1 MSKHIRSPLALAIAL
16 SLFAALPAMAQD
28 APKEDTEAKSGKTT
42 TMEQITVTAR
52 RREETLQEVPVAVT
66 AFTETALENL
76 NVQDMGDLDAQVP
89 NLTVYAARGSNST
102 VTAYIRGVGQSDP
115 LWGVDPG
122 VGVYL
127 DDVYI
132 ARPQGALLDVI
143 DIDRVEVL
151 RGPQGTLYGKNT
163 IGGAIKYVTKALMP
177 DFGSTTTVAVGSHSQ
192 LDVKTSLNFPLGS
205 DAVVGRV
212 SLASLSRDGYG
223 ENRRTDEPVTDKEI
237 LVARGTLG
245 FYPSDAVSVILSADW
260 LDDQGGVRGAKR
272 LNAFNAADPTHTA
285 PLDDRYDTL
294 SGMRN
299 INDTGMNGASATIN
313 WNLADGWWFKSVT
326 AYRESDTDTYIDFDT
341 LPNKI
346 ADVRAIYAD
355 DQLSQEFQFNYAGDN
370 WAGVFGAYWFDG
382 QAGGTVYNN
391 FFNIQFGTTNGTVD
405 TESYAFFGE
414 GTFPISDTLSVT
426 AGLRYTDESKAVDV
440 LNQFFANDQFIT
452 PIATPSDFTDS
463 VDFKNLSPKVSLDW
477 QLDDNTLVYGLISR
491 GFKSGGFNIRA
502 NVSAVPASALPFDDE
517 SVTSFEIGTKTSWND
532 DTVFLNAALF
542 HNKYE
547 DIQLSVFSAY
557 DSNGDG
563 TDDSFFGDFTNAGK
577 ATVQGLELE
586 LQWLATD
593 RLSISGNAAF
603 LDASYDEFVNR
614 GVDVADSQYMTNAPK
629 RSGALTFAY
638 TWPALGG
645 ELMARATGSYQSKVY
660 PTTDLSEV
668 IAQSGY
674 SLFNA
679 GLIWRG
685 DGPWSFSLQGSNLG
699 DKEYRTTGYN
709 IPVLG
714 ILTGFY
720 GAPRQY
726 TLAATYSFD

>member
-1 MSKHIRSPLALAIAL
+1 MSKHTRSPLALAIAF
-16 SLFAALPAMAQD
+16 SLFAALPVMAQD
-28 APKEDTEAKSGKTT
+28 AKKEGEEAKSDKAT

-76 NVQDMGDLDAQVP
+76 DVQDMGDLDAQVP

-143 DIDRVEVL
+143 DIERVEVL

-163 IGGAIKYVTKALMP
+163 IGGAIKYVTKPLTP
-177 DFGSTTTVAVGSHSQ
+177 DFGSTTTVAVGNYSQ
-192 LDVKTSLNFPLGS
+192 LDVKSSLNLPLGS
-205 DAVVGRV
+205 DSIVGRV
-212 SLASLSRDGYG
+212 SVASLSRDGFG
-223 ENRRTDEPVTDKEI
+223 ENRRTGEPVSDKEI
-237 LVARGTLG
+237 LVGRGTLG
-245 FYPSDAVSVILSADW
+245 FYPSDTVSVILAADW

-272 LNAFNAADPTHTA
+272 LNPFNPADPTRTA

-294 SGMRN
+294 SGMPN
-299 INDTGMNGASATIN
+299 VNDTSMDGASATIN
-313 WNLADGWWFKSVT
+313 WNLADNWWFKSVT
-326 AYRESDTDTYIDFDT
+326 AYRESDTDTTIDFDL

-346 ADVRAIYAD
+346 ADVRALYAD
-355 DQLSQEFQFNYAGDN
+355 EQLSQEFQFNYASDS
-370 WAGVFGAYWFDG
+370 WSGVFGVYWFDG
-382 QAGGTVYNN
+382 EAGGTVFNN
-391 FFNIQFGTTNGTVD
+391 FFNLQFGTTNGTVD
-405 TESYAFFGE
+405 TESYALYGE
-414 GTFPISDTLSVT
+414 GTFPINDTLSIT
-426 AGLRYTDESKAVDV
+426 AGLRYTDESKTADV
-440 LNQFFANDQFIT
+440 LNQFFANAQFTT

-463 VDFKNLSPKVSLDW
+463 VDFQNLSPKVSLDW
-477 QLDDNTLVYGLISR
+477 QIDDDTLVYGLISR

-517 SVTSFEIGTKTSWND
+517 SVTSFEIGTKQSFND
-532 DTVFLNAALF
+532 DTLFLNASLF

-586 LQWLATD
+586 MQWLATE
-593 RLSISGNAAF
+593 RLSISGNAAY
-603 LDASYDEFVNR
+603 LDATYDEFVSRN
-614 GVDVADSQYMTNAPK
+614 VNIADSQYMTNAPK
-629 RSGALTFAY
+629 RSGALTAAY
-638 TWPALGG
+638 TWPAFGG
-645 ELMARATGSYQSKVY
+645 ELMARATASYQSKVY
-660 PTTDLSEV
+660 PTTDLSEA

-674 SLFNA
+674 SLFSA
-679 GLIWRG
+679 GLVWRG
-685 DGPWSFSLQGSNLG
+685 DGPWAFSLQGSNLG

-714 ILTGFY
+714 ILSGFY
-720 GAPRQY
+720 GTPRQY

>member
-1 MSKHIRSPLALAIAL
+1 MSKHIRSPLALAIAF
-16 SLFAALPAMAQD
+16 SLFAALPVLAQD
-28 APKEDTEAKSGKTT
+28 EKKDADEAKSDKTA

-163 IGGAIKYVTKALMP
+163 IGGAIKYVTKVLTP
-177 DFGSTTTVAVGSHSQ
+177 DFGSTTSVAVGSHSQ
-192 LDVKTSLNFPLGS
+192 LDVKTSLNLPLGS
-205 DAVVGRV
+205 DAVVGRI
-212 SLASLSRDGYG
+212 SLASLNRDGFG
-223 ENRRTDEPVTDKEI
+223 ENRRTGAPVSDKEI

-245 FYPSDAVSVILSADW
+245 FYPSDAVSVVLSADW
-260 LDDQGGVRGAKR
+260 LDDQGGVRGAQR
-272 LNAFNAADPTHTA
+272 LNAFNPADPTHTP
-285 PLDDRYDTL
+285 PLNDRYDVL
-294 SGMRN
+294 NGMSN
-299 INDTGMNGASATIN
+299 VNDTAMDGASATIN

-326 AYRESDTDTYIDFDT
+326 AYRQSDTDTSIDFDT

-346 ADVRAIYAD
+346 ADVRALYSD
-355 DQLSQEFQFNYAGDN
+355 EQLSQEFQFNYASDN
-370 WAGVFGAYWFDG
+370 WSGVFGAFWFDG
-382 QAGGTVYNN
+382 EAGGTVYNN
-391 FFNIQFGTTNGTVD
+391 FFNVQFGTTNGTVD
-405 TESYAFFGE
+405 TESVALYGE

-426 AGLRYTDESKAVDV
+426 AGLRWTDETKSADV
-440 LNQFFANDQFIT
+440 LNQFFSNAQFT
-452 PIATPSDFTDS
+452 TVIATPSDFTDS

-477 QLDDNTLVYGLISR
+477 QLDDDTLVYGLISR

-502 NVSAVPASALPFDDE
+502 NATAVPASALPFDDE
-517 SVTSFEIGTKTSWND
+517 SVTSFEIGTKKSFND
-532 DTVFLNAALF
+532 DSLFLNAALF

-563 TDDSFFGDFTNAGK
+563 TDDSFFGDFTNAGQ

-593 RLSISGNAAF
+593 RLSISGNAAW
-603 LDASYDEFVNR
+603 LDAAYDEFVSR
-614 GVDVADSQYMTNAPK
+614 GTDIADSQYMTNAPK
-629 RSGALTFAY
+629 RSGALTLAY
-638 TWPALGG
+638 TWPAFGG
-645 ELMARATGSYQSKVY
+645 ELMARATTSYQSKVY

-679 GLIWRG
+679 GLVWRG
-685 DGPWSFSLQGSNLG
+685 EGPWSFSLQGSNLG

>member
-1 MSKHIRSPLALAIAL
+1 MSKHIRSPLALAIAF
-16 SLFAALPAMAQD
+16 SLFAALPAVAQEASKD
-28 APKEDTEAKSGKTT
+28 DEEAKSAGTT

-66 AFTETALENL
+66 AFTETALENM

-102 VTAYIRGVGQSDP
+102 VTAYIRAVGQSDP

-122 VGVYL
+122 VGIYL

-143 DIDRVEVL
+143 DIERVEVL

-163 IGGAIKYVTKALMP
+163 IGGAIKYVTKALTP
-177 DFGSTTTVAVGSHSQ
+177 DFGSTTSIAVGSHSQ
-192 LDVKTSLNFPLGS
+192 LDVKTSLNLPLGS
-205 DAVVGRV
+205 DAVVGRI
-212 SLASLSRDGYG
+212 SLASLNRDGFG
-223 ENRRTDEPVTDKEI
+223 ENRRTGEPVSDKEI
-237 LVARGTLG
+237 LVARGTVG

-272 LNAFNAADPTHTA
+272 LNAFNPADLTRTP
-285 PLDDRYDTL
+285 PLDDRYDVL
-294 SGMRN
+294 NGMSN
-299 INDTGMNGASATIN
+299 VNDTAMDGASATIN

-326 AYRESDTDTYIDFDT
+326 AYRQSDTDTSIDFDT

-346 ADVRAIYAD
+346 ADVRALYSD
-355 DQLSQEFQFNYAGDN
+355 EQLSQEFQFNYAGDR
-370 WAGVFGAYWFDG
+370 WSGVFGFYWFDG
-382 QAGGTVYNN
+382 EAGGTVYNN
-391 FFNIQFGTTNGTVD
+391 FFNLQFGTTNGTVD
-405 TESYAFFGE
+405 TESYALYGE
-414 GTFPISDTLSVT
+414 GTFPINDTLSVT
-426 AGLRYTDESKAVDV
+426 AGLRWTDETKSADV
-440 LNQFFANDQFIT
+440 LNQFFANDQFT
-452 PIATPSDFTDS
+452 TVIATPSDFTDS
-463 VDFKNLSPKVSLDW
+463 VDFKNLSPKISLDW
-477 QLDDNTLVYGLISR
+477 QIDDDTLVYGLISR

-502 NVSAVPASALPFDDE
+502 NATAVPESALPFDDE
-517 SVTSFEIGTKTSWND
+517 SVTSFEIGTKKSFND
-532 DTVFLNAALF
+532 DSLFLNAALF

-563 TDDSFFGDFTNAGK
+563 TDDSFFGDFTNAGQ

-586 LQWLATD
+586 LQWLATE
-593 RLSISGNAAF
+593 RLSISGNAAW
-603 LDASYDEFVNR
+603 LDAAYDEFVSR
-614 GVDVADSQYMTNAPK
+614 GTDIAESQYMTNAPE
-629 RSGALTFAY
+629 RSGALTLAY
-638 TWPALGG
+638 TWPAFGG
-645 ELMARATGSYQSKVY
+645 ELMARATTSYQSKVY
-660 PTTDLSEV
+660 PTTDLSEA

-679 GLIWRG
+679 GLVWRG

>member
-346 ADVRAIYAD
+346 ADVRALYAD

-463 VDFKNLSPKVSLDW
+463 VDFKNLSPKISLDW

-603 LDASYDEFVNR
+603 LDASYDEFVNL

-629 RSGALTFAY
+629 RSGALTLAY

-685 DGPWSFSLQGSNLG
+685 DGPWAFSLQGSNLG

>member
-1 MSKHIRSPLALAIAL
+1 MIKINRSPLALAIAL
-16 SLFAALPAMAQD
+16 SLCAAVPVLAQD
-28 APKEDTEAKSGKTT
+28 AAPAEDTTKAEGAKTL
-42 TMEQITVTAR
+42 EEVTVTAR

-66 AFTETALENL
+66 AFTETALQNL

-127 DDVYI
+127 DDVYL

-163 IGGAIKYVTKALMP
+163 IGGAIKYVTKPLLPEFDA
-177 DFGSTTTVAVGSHSQ
+177 STMVAVGSHGQ
-192 LDVKTSLNFPLGS
+192 LDLKASFNTPLGS
-205 DAVVGRV
+205 DAMVGRFSV
-212 SLASLSRDGYG
+212 ASLNRDGYG
-223 ENRRTDEPVTDKEI
+223 ENRRTGAQVSDKEI

-272 LNAFNAADPTHTA
+272 LNAFNAADPTRTP
-285 PLDDRYDTL
+285 PLDDRYDVL
-294 SGMRN
+294 NGMLN
-299 INDTGMNGASATIN
+299 INDTSMDGASATIN

-326 AYRESDTDTYIDFDT
+326 AFRESDTDTNIDFDT

-346 ADVRAIYAD
+346 ADVRAVYAD
-355 DQLSQEFQFNYAGDN
+355 EQLSQEFQFNYGGDN
-370 WAGVFGAYWFDG
+370 WQGVFGAYWFDG
-382 QAGGTVYNN
+382 EAGGTVYNN
-391 FFNIQFGTTNGTVD
+391 FFNASFGTTNGVVD
-405 TESYAFFGE
+405 TRALAIYGE
-414 GTFPISDTLSVT
+414 GTFPLNDTLSVT
-426 AGLRYTDESKAVDV
+426 AGLRYTDESKHADV
-440 LNQFFANDQFIT
+440 LNQAYSNATFTT
-452 PIATPSDFTDS
+452 PIATAADFNDS
-463 VDFKNLSPKVSLDW
+463 VDFKNVSPKVSLDW
-477 QLDDNTLVYGLISR
+477 QVDDNTLVYGLISR

-502 NVSAVPASALPFDDE
+502 NTAAVPASAAPFDDE
-517 SVTSFEIGTKTSWND
+517 SVTSVEIGTKKSWNE
-532 DTVFLNAALF
+532 DTLFLNASLF

-547 DIQLSVFSAY
+547 DIQLSVFSAF

-563 TDDSFFGDFTNAGK
+563 TDDAFFGDFTNAGK

-586 LQWLATD
+586 LQSMPTD
-593 RLSISGNAAF
+593 RLSISGNLAW
-603 LDASYDEFVNR
+603 LDAEYDEFITR
-614 GVDVADSQYMTNAPK
+614 GVDVSDAQIMTNAPEL
-629 RSGALTFAY
+629 SGALTLAY
-638 TWPALGG
+638 TWPAFGG
-645 ELMARATGSYQSKVY
+645 ELSARATASYQDKVY
-660 PTTDLSEV
+660 PTTDLSEA
-668 IAQSGY
+668 IAQPGY
-674 SLFNA
+674 TVFNA
-679 GLIWRG
+679 GLIWRS
-685 DGPWSFSLQGSNLG
+685 DGPWMLSLQGANLG

-720 GAPRQY
+720 GAPRQV
-726 TLAATYSFD
+726 TLAATYDFD